1 MKKSVVAILV
11 CVLFLLSF
19 GLVMLYSASYPY
31 ALRSAQYDHNPL
43 WFLNRQLLWIGIGL
57 IAMLVTAG
65 VDYARWRKLSW
76 LLWLVAFALC
86 AIVLVPGIGQ
96 MINGSRRWLRFGPVT
111 LQPSE
116 LGKIAVILLLAH
128 YLDRWQRNVQEVSAK
143 KFFLFRQDRSDLGH
157 GFFMPMLIMGVV
169 VSLVVMETDAGTSA
183 LIALVALCIMFLG
196 GVRWWLLVPTYL
208 AGGGL
213 FAWFLVFDPVRGKRI
228 RDFYDFWHHI
238 QDTCYQQWEGMLAF
252 GCGGIW
258 GVGLG
263 QSRTKEHYLPYAS
276 SDFIAPICGEELGL
290 IGMAALLIAFVVL
303 IAVGV
308 YVSTRAREL
317 YGCLLG
323 MGIVSLI
330 GFQALINLAV
340 VTSLMPNKG
349 LPLPFV
355 SYGGSNLCVML
366 ACVGLLLS
374 IARHAGA
381 SEPVP
386 ASPFARRATA
396 V

>member
-19 GLVMLYSASYPY
+19 GLVMLYSASYPF
-31 ALRSAQYDHNPL
+31 ALRSAQYNHDPL
-43 WFLNRQLLWIGIGL
+43 WFLNRQLLWIGIG
-57 IAMLVTAG
+57 IVAMLVTAG
-65 VDYARWRKLSW
+65 VDYARWRKFAW
-76 LLWLVAFALC
+76 LLWIVATVLC
-86 AIVLVPGIGQ
+86 ALVLVPGIGK
-96 MINGSRRWLRFGPVT
+96 MVNGSRRWLQFGSI
-111 LQPSE
+111 QPSE

-128 YLDRWQRNVQEVSAK
+128 YLDRWQRNVQEVRAK
-143 KFFLFRQDRSDLGH
+143 RFFLFRQSLADLGR
-157 GFFMPMLIMGVV
+157 GSIVPMLIMGVV
-169 VSLVVMETDAGTSA
+169 AGLVVLETDAGTSA
-183 LIALVALCIMFLG
+183 LIALVGLCVMFIG
-196 GVRWWLLVPTYL
+196 GVRWWLLGPAYA

-213 FAWFLVFDPVRGKRI
+213 FLWFLVFDPVRGKRI
-228 RDFYDFWHHI
+228 RDFYDFWNHI
-238 QDTCYQQWEGMLAF
+238 QDTCYQQWQGMLAF
-252 GCGGIW
+252 GCGGIT

-276 SDFIAPICGEELGL
+276 SDFIGPICGEELGL
-290 IGMAALLIAFVVL
+290 VGMAVLLAAFVVL
-303 IAVGV
+303 IAVGIH
-308 YVSTRAREL
+308 VSTRAREL

-330 GFQALINLAV
+330 GCQALINLAV

-374 IARHAGA
+374 VARHAGA
-381 SEPVP
+381 PDPAP

-396 V
+396 A

>member
-1 MKKSVVAILV
+1 LKKSVVAILV

-43 WFLNRQLLWIGIGL
+43 WFLNRQLVWIGIGL
-57 IAMLVTAG
+57 VAMLVTAA
-65 VDYARWRKLSW
+65 VDYNRWRKLI
-76 LLWLVAFALC
+76 WLVWLAAFALC
-86 AIVLVPGIGQ
+86 LVVLVPGIGR
-96 MINGSRRWLRFGPVT
+96 MINGSRRWLQFGSIT

-116 LGKIAVILLLAH
+116 LGKLAVILMLAH
-128 YLDRWQRNVQEVSAK
+128 FLDRWQRDVQEVRLTK
-143 KFFLFRQDRSDLGH
+143 LLLFRQKWDEWKRG
-157 GFFMPMLIMGVV
+157 I
-169 VSLVVMETDAGTSA
+169 LVPLFLVGAIVGPVLCETDVGTSV
-183 LIALVALCIMFLG
+183 LIAMAGFCVMFLG
-196 GVRWWLLVPTYL
+196 GVRWWVLFPSFTGGAAMLAWYL
-208 AGGGL
+208 
-213 FAWFLVFDPVRGKRI
+213 FHDPVRYRRI
-228 RDFYDFWHHI
+228 VEFLDLEHNKLG
-238 QDTCYQQWEGMLAF
+238 TGLQQWQAHLAF
-252 GCGGIW
+252 GTGGLW
-258 GVGLG
+258 GLGLG

-276 SDFIAPICGEELGL
+276 SDFIAPIIGEELGL
-290 IGMAALLIAFVVL
+290 VGMAALLVAFVVL

-340 VTSLMPNKG
+340 VTSMMPNKG
-349 LPLPFV
+349 LPLPFI

-366 ACVGLLLS
+366 TCVGLLLS
-374 IARHAGA
+374 VARHAGA
-381 SEPVP
+381 PEHVP
-386 ASPFARRATA
+386 AGPFARRATA

>member
-19 GLVMLYSASYPY
+19 GLVMLYSASYPF
-31 ALRSAQYDHNPL
+31 ALRSSQYNYNPL
-43 WFLNRQLLWIGIGL
+43 WFLNRQLTWIGIGL
-57 IAMLVTAG
+57 VAMLVTAA
-65 VDYARWRKLSW
+65 VDYNRWRKFAW
-76 LLWLVAFALC
+76 LLWIVAVVLC
-86 AIVLVPGIGQ
+86 ALVLVPGIGK
-96 MINGSRRWLRFGPVT
+96 MINGSRRWLQFGSI
-111 LQPSE
+111 QPSE
-116 LGKIAVILLLAH
+116 LGKVAVILLLAH
-128 YLDRWQRNVQEVSAK
+128 YLDRWQRNVREVRAK
-143 KFFLFRQDRSDLGH
+143 KCFLFRQDLADLGR
-157 GFFMPMLIMGVV
+157 GFVMPMLIMGVV
-169 VSLVVMETDAGTSA
+169 VSLVVLETDAGTSA
-183 LIALVALCIMFLG
+183 LIALVALCVMFLG
-196 GVRWWLLVPTYL
+196 GVRWWLLWPTFA

-228 RDFYDFWHHI
+228 RDFYDFWNHI
-238 QDTCYQQWEGMLAF
+238 QDTCYQQWQGMLAF
-252 GCGGIW
+252 GCGGVT

-276 SDFIAPICGEELGL
+276 SDFIGPICGEELGL

-303 IAVGV
+303 IGVGV

-323 MGIVSLI
+323 MGIVALI

-340 VTSLMPNKG
+340 VTALMPNKG
-349 LPLPFV
+349 LPLPFI

-374 IARHAGA
+374 VARHAGA
-381 SEPVP
+381 PEAAPV
-386 ASPFARRATA
+386 SPFTRRATA